1 MRNTLTA
8 LLTGALLCGVSLAQ
22 TTTPSSPDPSASQE
36 PEPRSQA
43 QPQEQPA
50 QRPAQAATPGS
61 ASSSPNTPR
70 IAPGSV
76 IPVQLTKTIDAKKV
90 KTGDEIVAKV
100 TQDMKT
106 NTGEVLVPKDTKVV
120 GHVTEAQARSKEQK
134 ESMVGIAFDHAVMK
148 SGDVQ
153 LPMSI
158 QAIVGPQNE
167 NPNAPAANN
176 APYPGQAGSPGSAPS
191 PGGSERT
198 PGMGG
203 STTPQPPESGMPSA
217 TPTATQNS
225 PQITAQTQGVIGMSH
240 VNLSPGASGT
250 QGSVVSSD
258 KNNVKLESGTLLLL
272 KVNK

>member
-1 MRNTLTA
+1 MRNILTV
-8 LLTGALLCGVSLAQ
+8 LLTGALLCGVSFAQ
-22 TTTPSSPDPSASQE
+22 NTTPSLPDPSAFQE

-50 QRPAQAATPGS
+50 QRPVEPATPGS

-90 KTGDEIVAKV
+90 KTGDEVVAKV

-106 NTGEVLVPKDTKVV
+106 NTGQVLVPKDTKVV

-134 ESMVGIAFDHAVMK
+134 ESVVGIAFDHAVMK

-158 QAIVGPQNE
+158 QAIVGPQNQ

-176 APYPGQAGSPGSAPS
+176 APYPGQAGSAGSAPS
-191 PGGSERT
+191 TGGSRRT
-198 PGMGG
+198 TGMGG
-203 STTPQPPESGMPSA
+203 STTPQPPETGVPSE

-225 PQITAQTQGVIGMSH
+225 PQISSQTQGVIGMSH
-240 VNLSPGASGT
+240 VNLSQGASGAGFCR
-250 QGSVVSSD
+250 QFRQ
-258 KNNVKLESGTLLLL
+258 E
-272 KVNK
+272 